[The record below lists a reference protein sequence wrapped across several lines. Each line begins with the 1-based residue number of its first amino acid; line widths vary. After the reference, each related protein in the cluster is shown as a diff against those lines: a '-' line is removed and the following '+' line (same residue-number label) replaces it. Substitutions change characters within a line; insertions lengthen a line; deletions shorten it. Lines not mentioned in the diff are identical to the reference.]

1 MNFNALLA
9 DLDQETLVIAG
20 IIAVGFLVLVLLALA
35 MPGGKESKVK
45 SRVEMIRDGRRPT
58 AEKEAKI
65 RAIKSQA
72 DSEIAALDRLIKGM
86 LPRRDLLLKRL
97 ERAGIE
103 APLGRYLGICFG
115 IGITVSIVAFVFLP
129 VPPLALPFIAII
141 AGLGFPHLVI
151 GIMGSRRKNK
161 FIELF
166 PEAIDLMVRGL
177 KSGLPIGESI
187 KNAGEEVADP
197 VGIEMRRITDAVRLG
212 TKLDQALW
220 ETADRLEIQDFK
232 FFTVSLAIQSE
243 TGGNLAETLANLSS
257 VLRGRRQLK
266 LKIKAMSSEAKASA
280 YIIGCLPF
288 VVGFMIYLV
297 NPEYI
302 MKLFTD
308 PRGHFMLGIGA
319 AMFMVGGGVMFKMV
333 KFEI

>member
-1 MNFNALLA
+1 MNLA
-9 DLDQETLVIAG
+9 GMDQQTMIVAMV
-20 IIAVGFLVLVLLALA
+20 IAVGFIILVLLALA

-45 SRVEMIRDGRRPT
+45 GRVEQIRSGRRPE
-58 AEKEAKI
+58 AGAEAKI
-65 RAIKSQA
+65 RAVKSQA
-72 DSEIAALDRLIKGM
+72 DSEIDAIDKLIKSV
-86 LPRRDLLLKRL
+86 LPRRELLKKRL

-103 APLGRYLGICFG
+103 GPLGRYLGICLG
-115 IGITVSIVAFVFLP
+115 VGVTISLVVFVFLP
-129 VPPLALPFIAII
+129 VPVLAIPFITII
-141 AGLGFPHLVI
+141 AGLGLPHMVI
-151 GIMGSRRKNK
+151 GMMGTRRKNK

-166 PEAIDLMVRGL
+166 PEAIDLMTRGL

-212 TKLDQALW
+212 TKLDKALW
-220 ETADRLEIQDFK
+220 ETAERLDIQDFK

-243 TGGNLAETLANLSS
+243 TGGNLAETLQNLSN

-302 MKLFTD
+302 SKLFTD
-308 PRGHFMLGIGA
+308 PRGHMMLGVGA
-319 AMFMVGGGVMFKMV
+319 VMFMIGGGVMYKMV